1 MDLNGYFL
9 AQRWSPLPYLLMSV
23 LGIYGGTKACEA
35 YKRDELFGYCA
46 CQVFIVVIKYLS

>member
-1 MDLNGYFL
+1 MDLNGYL